1 MGDVFQVQEVA
12 MSQDMEIGAYAAC
25 LLTFEDSVAEAWVC
39 RGLQLETRFFFFF
52 FKYIETSGLRD
63 VNIVFSI

>member
-39 RGLQLETRFFFFF
+39 RGLQLETRFFFSFF
-52 FKYIETSGLRD
+52 F
-63 VNIVFSI
+63 